1 MRSFHDTLTLP
12 NGVVLKNRLAI
23 APLTVCLSDPH
34 GYVTPQE
41 VDYYA
46 SRTGEV
52 GLYITGCS
60 YIQPNGRG
68 WLGEEAIYDDSFIP
82 GLSKMASAIKRN
94 GTKAIMQ
101 IFHAGRMAEEDA
113 IFGYD
118 LVSAGDVDAP

>member
-23 APLTVCLSDPH
+23 APLTVCLSDPR

-52 GLYITGCS
+52 GMYITGCS
-60 YIQPNGRG
+60 YVQPTSPVREARRRSHLRRFVYSRSVQNGFC
-68 WLGEEAIYDDSFIP
+68 D
-82 GLSKMASAIKRN
+82 
-94 GTKAIMQ
+94 
-101 IFHAGRMAEEDA
+101 
-113 IFGYD
+113 
-118 LVSAGDVDAP
+118 

>member
-34 GYVTPQE
+34 GYVTPQD

-52 GLYITGCS
+52 VLYITGCS
-60 YIQPNGRG
+60 YIQPKGRG
-68 WLGEEAIYDDSFIP
+68 WLGEEAI
-82 GLSKMASAIKRN
+82 
-94 GTKAIMQ
+94 
-101 IFHAGRMAEEDA
+101 
-113 IFGYD
+113 
-118 LVSAGDVDAP
+118 